1 MPAVVNKAI
10 NDVERKV
17 CLTCAGKRTGGM
29 KSKPDDVVPSGEEVL
44 GET

>member
-10 NDVERKV
+10 NGVERKV
-17 CLTCAGKRTGGM
+17 CLARAGKRTGGM
-29 KSKPDDVVPSGEEVL
+29 KSKPDDLSPSGEEVL